1 MAPEIMRTALRPGAG
16 LDPHEEAQLMLPGD
30 QAVNASPR
38 PIRRRVDHEGARCEL
53 ASLLPATFND
63 HRFH

>member
-1 MAPEIMRTALRPGAG
+1 
-16 LDPHEEAQLMLPGD
+16 MLPGD